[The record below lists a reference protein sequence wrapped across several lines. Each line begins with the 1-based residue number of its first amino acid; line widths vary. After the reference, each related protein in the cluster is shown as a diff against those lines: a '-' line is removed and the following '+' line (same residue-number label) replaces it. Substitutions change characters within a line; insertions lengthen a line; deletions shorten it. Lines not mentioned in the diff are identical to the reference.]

1 MKSYI
6 PNNINF
12 RIVSSTSIAKFKQ
25 DQAYDFNEI
34 IKQRDVIT
42 APAREVILLEYD
54 HWFKWIVKLE
64 KVFLLLN
71 EEDKNDTL
79 IQKTDVLLRN
89 EMDDILDIMSIYT
102 DFFSSDLT
110 AFINYVHR
118 YSVETLK
125 VAITITL
132 KDNDI
137 FSAFS
142 KIVYFISVYL
152 QQVLLALQEIELI
165 LHNKKEKIY
174 KLHYSGFCK
183 DTCHLS
189 GICPIAERS
198 KYYKDNFGKKVFVL
212 HNHTREQMTCDCLER
227 VKKYDIEIDHVV
239 NEFDNVVVEETN

>member
-89 EMDDILDIMSIYT
+89 EMDDILVEIDLDDLGVKTYDRIFGHLQITNIQRDQDAIGRDGWPDIHQDVGSGGCQH
-102 DFFSSDLT
+102 
-110 AFINYVHR
+110 FIGHVKTVGFAGRANAARRQNHIQ
-118 YSVETLK
+118 TGAAAK
-125 VAITITL
+125 V
-132 KDNDI
+132 
-137 FSAFS
+137 
-142 KIVYFISVYL
+142 
-152 QQVLLALQEIELI
+152 Q
-165 LHNKKEKIY
+165 
-174 KLHYSGFCK
+174 
-183 DTCHLS
+183 
-189 GICPIAERS
+189 
-198 KYYKDNFGKKVFVL
+198 DNFA
-212 HNHTREQMTCDCLER
+212 R
-227 VKKYDIEIDHVV
+227 VKRAEGGWVTATKRSL
-239 NEFDNVVVEETN
+239 NQFL